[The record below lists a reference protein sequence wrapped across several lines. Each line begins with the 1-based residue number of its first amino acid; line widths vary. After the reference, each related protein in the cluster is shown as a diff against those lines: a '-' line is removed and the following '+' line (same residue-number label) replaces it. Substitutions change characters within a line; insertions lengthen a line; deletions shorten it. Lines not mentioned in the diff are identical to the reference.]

1 MQVVVEE
8 KGRRFADAWA
18 RLVGENQGSAPD
30 EAQRQVIPNV
40 TVSGGTVFV
49 GNGNVHNVFNVR
61 PKVTVVQT
69 GNGVLDAAQKRRLLE
84 LRDQIVGVSRV
95 LEGHQVAPATVMR
108 RLNAH
113 MNVNSYAEIPT
124 ELFDRAE
131 NYLVRWRGR
140 LEGMPG
146 ATKSPGWR
154 DRRIQAIHARC
165 KELNC
170 DRWRLNYMRKVFGK
184 TSLIDLS
191 NEEVGKLYRA
201 VMDRKPQA

>member
-1 MQVVVEE
+1 MVVEE

-18 RLVGENQGSAPD
+18 SLVGENQGSALE
-30 EAQRQVIPNV
+30 EAPRQVIPNV

-84 LRDQIVGVSRV
+84 LRDQIVGVSKV
-95 LEGHQVAPATVMR
+95 LDGQQVTPATVMR

-113 MNVNSYAEIPT
+113 MNVNSYAEIPSA
-124 ELFDRAE
+124 LFDRAE

-191 NEEVGKLYRA
+191 NDEVGKLYRA
-201 VMDRKPQA
+201 VMDRKREG

>member
-1 MQVVVEE
+1 MVVEE

-18 RLVGENQGSAPD
+18 RLVGENHGSAPE

-95 LEGHQVAPATVMR
+95 LEGHQVSPATVMR

-113 MNVNSYAEIPT
+113 MNVNSYAEIPA

-170 DRWRLNYMRKVFGK
+170 DRWRLNYMRKVFAK

-191 NEEVGKLYRA
+191 NEEIGKLYRA
-201 VMDRKPQA
+201 VMDRKPEA

>member
-1 MQVVVEE
+1 MVVEE
-8 KGRRFADAWA
+8 KRRRFADAWA
-18 RLVGENQGSAPD
+18 NLVGEDEGSAHA
-30 EAQRQVIPNV
+30 EAPGQQVPNI

-69 GNGVLDAAQKRRLLE
+69 GCGVLDAAQKRRLLD

-95 LEGHQVAPATVMR
+95 LEGQQVTPAAVMR
-108 RLNAH
+108 RLNSH
-113 MNVNSYAEIPT
+113 MNVNSYAEIAAG
-124 ELFDRAE
+124 LFDRAE
-131 NYLVRWRGR
+131 NYLVRWRAR

-154 DRRIQAIHARC
+154 DRRVQAIHARC
-165 KELNC
+165 KELRC

-184 TSLIDLS
+184 VSVIDLS
-191 NEEVGKLYRA
+191 NDEIDRLYRA
-201 VMDRKPQA
+201 VMDRK

>member
-1 MQVVVEE
+1 MVVEE

-18 RLVGENQGSAPD
+18 SLVGENQGSALE
-30 EAQRQVIPNV
+30 EAPRQVIPNV

-49 GNGNVHNVFNVR
+49 GNGNVHNVFNIR

-84 LRDQIVGVSRV
+84 LRDQIVGVSKV
-95 LEGHQVAPATVMR
+95 LDGQQVTPATVMR

-113 MNVNSYAEIPT
+113 MNVNSYAEIPSG
-124 ELFDRAE
+124 LFDRAE

-191 NEEVGKLYRA
+191 NDEVGKLYRA
-201 VMDRKPQA
+201 VMDRKREA

>member
-1 MQVVVEE
+1 MVEE

-18 RLVGENQGSAPD
+18 KLVGENQGTAHEEAP
-30 EAQRQVIPNV
+30 QVMPNV
-40 TVSGGTVFV
+40 TVTGGTVFV

-61 PKVTVVQT
+61 PRVTVVQT
-69 GNGVLDAAQKRRLLE
+69 GNGVLDAAQKRRLLD

-95 LEGHQVAPATVMR
+95 LEGQAVSPATVMR

-113 MNVNSYAEIPT
+113 MNVNSYAEIPS

-131 NYLVRWRGR
+131 SYLVRWRAR

-165 KELNC
+165 KELRC

-184 TSLIDLS
+184 VSLIDLS
-191 NEEVGKLYRA
+191 NEEVDKLYRA
-201 VMDRKPQA
+201 VMDRKRAA

>member
-1 MQVVVEE
+1 MIEEAHKRLEE
-8 KGRRFADAWA
+8 KLNKVLGPRRP
-18 RLVGENQGSAPD
+18 QPSATP
-30 EAQRQVIPNV
+30 
-40 TVSGGTVFV
+40 VSGPVLNFNGGTVFF
-49 GNGNVHNVFNVR
+49 GNGNTVSNVYRVQ
-61 PKVTVVQT
+61 PKITVVQT

-84 LRDQIVGVSRV
+84 LRDQIVGISRV
-95 LEGHQVAPATVMR
+95 LDGHQVTPATVMR

-113 MNVNSYAEIPT
+113 MNVNSYAEIPA
-124 ELFDRAE
+124 ELFGRAE
-131 NYLVRWRGR
+131 TYLVRWRGR

-191 NEEVGKLYRA
+191 NDEVGKLYRA
-201 VMDRKPQA
+201 VMDRKREA